1 MSDLGPAETHLVS
14 ALQHLR
20 AADSD
25 LRMCLTLLRQEN
37 REVPGRAQEADRPL
51 HALGV
56 PAAVGEDQ
64 HQARA
69 LVGGREVA
77 VQEGLEVAEGRR

>member
-20 AADSD
+20 GADSD

-37 REVPGRAQEADRPL
+37 REVPDTIQDAIAVVTD
-51 HALGV
+51 AL
-56 PAAVGEDQ
+56 Q
-64 HQARA
+64 I
-69 LVGGREVA
+69 
-77 VQEGLEVAEGRR
+77 LES

>member
-25 LRMCLTLLRQEN
+25 LRMCLTLLRQER
-37 REVPGRAQEADRPL
+37 REVPETIEDAIAVVAD
-51 HALGV
+51 ALQIL
-56 PAAVGEDQ
+56 DS
-64 HQARA
+64 
-69 LVGGREVA
+69 
-77 VQEGLEVAEGRR
+77 